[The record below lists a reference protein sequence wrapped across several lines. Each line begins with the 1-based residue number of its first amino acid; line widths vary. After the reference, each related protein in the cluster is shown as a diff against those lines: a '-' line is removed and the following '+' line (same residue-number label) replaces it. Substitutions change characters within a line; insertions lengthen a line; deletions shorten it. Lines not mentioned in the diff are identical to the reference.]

1 MYKLG
6 IKRLVRTKMKYV
18 LTQVRTNRV
27 IRIYIFVSLLYITSS
42 TLPILKSIL
51 LISGVSSYGTLGAPF
66 GIFEN
71 HYQRE
76 YWQKEANEYPYN
88 PYLNNRVSWNI
99 VFPVLDEDIVA
110 STLIY
115 VYIYIGGSYTTR
127 LTYSS
132 LLELHTV
139 RYILG

>member
-27 IRIYIFVSLLYITSS
+27 LRIYIFVSLLSITTPS

-66 GIFEN
+66 GIFKN

-88 PYLNNRVSWNI
+88 PYLNNGVSWNI
-99 VFPVLDEDIVA
+99 VFPVLDKDIVA

-115 VYIYIGGSYTTR
+115 IYIGMSYTTR